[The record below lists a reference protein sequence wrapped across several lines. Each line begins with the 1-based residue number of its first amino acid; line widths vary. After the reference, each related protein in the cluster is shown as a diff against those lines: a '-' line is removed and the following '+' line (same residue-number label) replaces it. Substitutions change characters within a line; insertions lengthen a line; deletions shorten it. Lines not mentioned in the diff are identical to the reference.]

1 MKQLFYPIEQWWSL
15 EMSYDHQWL
24 STQEK
29 KDLYSVYTL
38 RGRSNHNKWALLWIF
53 PNTYERKL
61 KEVVKI
67 MWTDFNYRIRRL
79 TVFVLGNISKE
90 EIKQNLFQQWNSEKR
105 QIW

>member
-1 MKQLFYPIEQWWSL
+1 
-15 EMSYDHQWL
+15 MSYDHQWL

-29 KDLYSVYTL
+29 NDFYSVYTL
-38 RGRSNHNKWALLWIF
+38 RRRSNQNKWALLWIF

-61 KEVVKI
+61 NEMVKI

-79 TVFVLGNISKE
+79 TDFVLGNISKE
-90 EIKQNLFQQWNSEKR
+90 EIKQNLFQQWNSKKR